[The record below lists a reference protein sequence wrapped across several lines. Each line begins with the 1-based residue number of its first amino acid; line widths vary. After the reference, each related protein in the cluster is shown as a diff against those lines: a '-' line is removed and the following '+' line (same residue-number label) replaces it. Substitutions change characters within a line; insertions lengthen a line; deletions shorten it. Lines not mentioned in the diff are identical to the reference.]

1 MHSNVAVSALSN
13 SSRRS
18 DSSFICDPRGCILLG
33 SGETNSLARAVNR
46 RNPAI
51 LDHDDIAR
59 HLPLCDY
66 CVNLDG
72 TPSLRRYVS
81 KHNRVSCV
89 SF

>member
-18 DSSFICDPRGCILLG
+18 DSSFICNPRGCVFLG
-33 SGETNSLARAVNR
+33 LGETDSFTRSVNR

-66 CVNLDG
+66 CVNLELLS
-72 TPSLRRYVS
+72 SLRWYVS
-81 KHNRVSCV
+81 KHN
-89 SF
+89 